1 MCLFVQDVYVHPCV
15 LKERYSTI
23 FGCQKK
29 KMSALSKKELKTQTL
44 QKCPH
49 TSETLCVF
57 DGSYHHYFFKT
68 LYIYL

>member
-29 KMSALSKKELKTQTL
+29 KMSALFMKKLMGGHNTGE
-44 QKCPH
+44 C
-49 TSETLCVF
+49 
-57 DGSYHHYFFKT
+57 G
-68 LYIYL
+68 